1 MKHLTLTGPNYVLN
15 YNVIQLSLPMD
26 LSTKIDNSDPV
37 VSFVEAIKEV
47 NLSKYVKPIRSH
59 NTNSHDR
66 GMLLRVILFAFQ
78 EGKRSLKEISD
89 LCKTDIRYM

>member
-1 MKHLTLTGPNYVLN
+1 MKTTTFTGPNYVTN

-78 EGKRSLKEISD
+78 EGK
-89 LCKTDIRYM
+89 